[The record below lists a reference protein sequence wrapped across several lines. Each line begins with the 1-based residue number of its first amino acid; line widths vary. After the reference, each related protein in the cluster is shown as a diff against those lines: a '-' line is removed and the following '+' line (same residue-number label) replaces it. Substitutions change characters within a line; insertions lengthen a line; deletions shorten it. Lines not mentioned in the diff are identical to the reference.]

1 MSLSIHLVSQSVHQR
16 YKEYVKIY
24 PSRRAAFRA
33 AKRDGGIPVGQHPQ
47 EVILPS
53 TDEGVEAGL
62 DERNVRL
69 YVFSI
74 YGIGAFFF
82 IREDKAAFYGTGE
95 GDQLP
100 HFNSGQTLKKLKKHH
115 YWNDD
120 EHLGNG

>member
-1 MSLSIHLVSQSVHQR
+1 MSLSIHLVGQSVHQL
-16 YKEYVKIY
+16 YKEYVRIY

-33 AKRDGGIPVGQHPQ
+33 AKRDGGIPVSQHPS
-47 EVILPS
+47 EVILPN
-53 TDEGVEAGL
+53 TDEGVEEGL

-69 YVFSI
+69 YVFRI
-74 YGIGAFFF
+74 YGVGALFF

-100 HFNSGQTLKKLKKHH
+100 HFNSGKPPKKLKKHH

-120 EHLGNG
+120 EISGNR

>member
-1 MSLSIHLVSQSVHQR
+1 MSLSIYLVSQSVHQL
-16 YKEYVKIY
+16 YKKYVCIY

-47 EVILPS
+47 EVVLPN
-53 TDEGVEAGL
+53 TDEGTEAGL
-62 DERNVRL
+62 DERNVWL

-74 YGIGAFFF
+74 HGVGALFF
-82 IREDKAAFYGTGE
+82 IREDKAAFYGTSE

-100 HFNSGQTLKKLKKHH
+100 HFNSGQTKKRLKKHH

-120 EHLGNG
+120 EHSGNG